1 MGSEPARQAEPQKAP
16 PMKACPLFALLVAA
30 LSLGCGGS
38 HGPQLFP
45 VQGKVTYEGKPLSR
59 GTIIFNPVNEALP
72 ASRGEIQPD
81 GTYVLSLAQA
91 GDGAVPGEH
100 RVIVNSSTQVK
111 QGMEINDPDYELP
124 RPLVPTKYSSLSTTP
139 LSQTVK
145 EEPNTIDIEL

>member
-1 MGSEPARQAEPQKAP
+1 
-16 PMKACPLFALLVAA
+16 MKALTLFALLAA
-30 LSLGCGGS
+30 ATSLGCSGNS
-38 HGPQLFP
+38 GPQSFP

-72 ASRGEIQPD
+72 ASRGEIQAD
-81 GTYVLSLAQA
+81 GTYKLSLAQK

-111 QGMEINDPDYELP
+111 QGMEIDDPNYELP
-124 RPLVPTKYSSLSTTP
+124 RPLVPIKYSSLSTTP

-145 EEPNTIDIEL
+145 AEANTIDIEL